1 VFSEHPRELKLLSK
15 RLLSQRESFLLESAQ
30 NKKDFSLKNDYSL
43 KKDNV
48 NPSASRLNTNEGE
61 NSEMDKLKRESK
73 NNSVGNLII
82 TFNQEGIKKLIDS
95 RRTNSVQFVKSLK
108 KLRFKS
114 GVSGKNHHEN
124 QDKKSIFK
132 LTATKRN
139 IMSAKIVN
147 NKSSKL

>member
-1 VFSEHPRELKLLSK
+1 MFSEHPRELKLLSK

-73 NNSVGNLII
+73 NNSVGNLKI

-139 IMSAKIVN
+139 IVSAKIVN

>member
-73 NNSVGNLII
+73 NNSVGNLKI

-139 IMSAKIVN
+139 IVSAKIVN

>member
-1 VFSEHPRELKLLSK
+1 MFSEHPRELKLLSK

>member
-1 VFSEHPRELKLLSK
+1 MFSEHPRELKLLSK

-73 NNSVGNLII
+73 NNSVGNLKI

-95 RRTNSVQFVKSLK
+95 NT
-108 KLRFKS
+108 
-114 GVSGKNHHEN
+114 GKNGG
-124 QDKKSIFK
+124 
-132 LTATKRN
+132 
-139 IMSAKIVN
+139 
-147 NKSSKL
+147 